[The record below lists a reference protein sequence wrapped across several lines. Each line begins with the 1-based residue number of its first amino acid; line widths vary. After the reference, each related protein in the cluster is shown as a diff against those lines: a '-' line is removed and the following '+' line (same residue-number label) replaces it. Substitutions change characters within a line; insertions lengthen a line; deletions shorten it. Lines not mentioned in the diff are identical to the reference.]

1 MARKQPNKDEKA
13 HLDAVARL
21 GCLICRAPAEVHH
34 VTTGA
39 GMGQRASHYDTIPLC
54 PRHHKATVG
63 GLGEAIHAGKRTWE
77 QRHGTELE
85 LLERTRKILDDEV
98 PDE

>member
-1 MARKQPNKDEKA
+1 MARKQPTKDEKA

-54 PRHHKATVG
+54 ARCHRTGPVG
-63 GLGEAIHAGKRTWE
+63 VAIHAGKRTWE
-77 QRHGTELE
+77 ARHGSELQ
-85 LLERTRKILDDEV
+85 LLERVRQLLEG
-98 PDE
+98 ER